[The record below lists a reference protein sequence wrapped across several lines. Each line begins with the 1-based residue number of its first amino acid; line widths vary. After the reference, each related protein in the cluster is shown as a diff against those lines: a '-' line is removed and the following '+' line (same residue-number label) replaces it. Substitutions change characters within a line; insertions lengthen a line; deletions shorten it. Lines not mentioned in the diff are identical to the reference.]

1 MNKIFFADDDPDDL
15 LLFAQAMEDLKQE
28 FEVFYSGENIEDHL
42 TKQSVVFLDINM
54 PKRTGFEI
62 LESIRNQ
69 YSASELPVIM
79 FTTSQDESTV
89 EKSKALGA
97 NLFLVKPNSFWDLTH
112 ALKTVMKMDLKRGD
126 NEFVLSREMYMQ
138 DAN

>member
-28 FEVFYSGENIEDHL
+28 FEVFYSGDNIEDHL
-42 TKQSVVFLDINM
+42 ESPSLVFLDINM

-62 LESIRNQ
+62 LEIIRQ
-69 YSASELPVIM
+69 KYSKTELPVIM
-79 FTTSQDESTV
+79 FTTTNDQATV
-89 EKSKALGA
+89 ERARNAGA

-112 ALKTVMKMDLKRGD
+112 AVKMVLKMDWSEE
-126 NEFVLSREMYMQ
+126 NEFVLSREKYLQ
-138 DAN
+138 AT

>member
-28 FEVFYSGENIEDHL
+28 FEVFYSGDNIEDHL
-42 TKQSVVFLDINM
+42 DSPSIVFLDINM

-62 LESIRNQ
+62 LEIIRQ
-69 YSASELPVIM
+69 KYSKTELPVIM
-79 FTTSQDESTV
+79 FTTSNDQATIERAS
-89 EKSKALGA
+89 SAGA

-112 ALKTVMKMDLKRGD
+112 AIKTVLKMDWTEE
-126 NEFVLSREMYMQ
+126 NEFVLEREKYLQ
-138 DAN
+138 A

>member
-28 FEVFYSGENIEDHL
+28 FEVFYSGEHIEEHL
-42 TKQSVVFLDINM
+42 TPESIVFLDINM

-62 LESIRNQ
+62 LESVRSN
-69 YSASELPVIM
+69 YSAQELPIIM
-79 FTTSQDESTV
+79 FTTSQDESMI

-97 NLFLVKPNSFWDLTH
+97 NLFLVKPDSFWDLTH
-112 ALKTVMKMDLKRGD
+112 ALKMVLKMDLKKD
-126 NEFVLSREMYMQ
+126 DHEFVLSRETYLQ
-138 DAN
+138 PS